1 MDKKITTHTLR
12 HTHISFLTQ
21 MGISIKAIMERVG
34 HSDHRTTLEIYT
46 HVTNQMKS
54 DMINKLEILERKDNF

>member
-1 MDKKITTHTLR
+1 
-12 HTHISFLTQ
+12 